1 MAQNPTSLKTAF
13 WLGYRDT
20 IPFWLVVGPF
30 GLLFGAVATEAG
42 LNIIQTMVMTVLVV
56 AGAAQFTALTLMG
69 ENAPTLI
76 ILAASL
82 AVNLRMAMY
91 SAALAPHLGR
101 EPLGMRVLYAY
112 FMVDQSFAIAV
123 NKYTETPSMT
133 PRQKGIYYMGSFL
146 CVFPV
151 WVGSTL
157 TGALIGAQIPPEY
170 ALDFALPICFIAL
183 SAPMMRSLPHFV
195 AATVSMVGAVLFVN
209 IPYSLGLLLAA
220 FIAMMVAARTELWL
234 KRRHSDG

>member
-1 MAQNPTSLKTAF
+1 MARRPTSTKSAF

-20 IPFWLVVGPF
+20 LPFWLVVGPF

-42 LNIIQTMVMTVLVV
+42 LNLFETIVMTVMVV
-56 AGAAQFTALTLMG
+56 AGAAQFTAITLMS

-76 ILAASL
+76 ILVAAL

-101 EPLGMRVLYAY
+101 EPLGMRVLYSY
-112 FMVDQSFAIAV
+112 FMVDQSFAIAI
-123 NKYTETPSMT
+123 NKYTECPDMT
-133 PRQKGIYYMGSFL
+133 VRQKGAYYAGSFL

-151 WVGSTL
+151 WTSMTVL
-157 TGALIGAQIPPEY
+157 GAVIGAQIPPEY

-195 AATVSMVGAVLFVN
+195 AAIVSMIGAVLFVN

-220 FIAMMVAARTELWL
+220 FIAMMVAAQLELWL
-234 KRRHSDG
+234 KRRQAHG

>member
-1 MAQNPTSLKTAF
+1 MAKNITSNKSAF

-20 IPFWLVVGPF
+20 LPFWLVVGPF

-42 LNIIQTMVMTVLVV
+42 LNLFEAMVMTTLVV
-56 AGAAQFTALTLMG
+56 AGASQFTALTLMG
-69 ENAPTLI
+69 ENAPVFI
-76 ILAASL
+76 ILLTAL

-112 FMVDQSFAIAV
+112 FMVDQSFGVAI
-123 NKYTETPSMT
+123 NKYEENPDMT
-133 PRQKGIYYMGSFL
+133 PRQKGLYYAGSFMS
-146 CVFPV
+146 VFPL
-151 WVGSTL
+151 WLITSL
-157 TGALIGAQIPPEY
+157 LGALVGAQIPPEY

-183 SAPMMRSLPHFV
+183 SAPLMRSLPHFV
-195 AATVSMVGAVLFVN
+195 AAIVSMLGTVLFVN

-220 FIAMMVAARTELWL
+220 FIAMMVAAQLELWL
-234 KRRHSDG
+234 KRRQANG

>member
-1 MAQNPTSLKTAF
+1 MAQTPTSTKSAF

-42 LNIIQTMVMTVLVV
+42 LNLFETIVMTVMVV

-69 ENAPTLI
+69 ENAPVLI
-76 ILAASL
+76 ILAAAL

-112 FMVDQSFAIAV
+112 FMVDQSFAIAI
-123 NKYTETPSMT
+123 NKYNECPEMT
-133 PRQKGIYYMGSFL
+133 MRQKGVYYMGSFL

-151 WVGSTL
+151 WTVMTL
-157 TGALIGAQIPPEY
+157 VGALIGAQIPPEY

-195 AATVSMVGAVLFVN
+195 AAIVSMIGAVLFVN

-220 FIAMMVAARTELWL
+220 FIAMVVAAQLELWL
-234 KRRHSDG
+234 KRRQAHD

>member
-1 MAQNPTSLKTAF
+1 MAQTPTSTKSAF

-42 LNIIQTMVMTVLVV
+42 LNLFETMVMTVLVV
-56 AGAAQFTALTLMG
+56 AGASQFTALTLMA
-69 ENAPTLI
+69 ENAPVLI
-76 ILAASL
+76 ILAAAL

-112 FMVDQSFAIAV
+112 FMVDQSFAIAI
-123 NKYTETPSMT
+123 NKFNDSPEMT
-133 PRQKGIYYMGSFL
+133 VRQKGVYYMGSFL

-151 WVGSTL
+151 WTVMTL
-157 TGALIGAQIPPEY
+157 VGALIGAQIPPEY
-170 ALDFALPICFIAL
+170 ALDFALPICFISL

-195 AATVSMVGAVLFVN
+195 AAIVSMIGAVLFVN

-220 FIAMMVAARTELWL
+220 LIAMMAAAQLELWL
-234 KRRHSDG
+234 KRRQAHG

>member
-1 MAQNPTSLKTAF
+1 MAQTPTSLKSAF

-20 IPFWLVVGPF
+20 IPFWLVVAPF

-42 LNIIQTMVMTVLVV
+42 LNIVETMVMTILVV
-56 AGAAQFTALTLMG
+56 AGAAQFTALTLMS

-76 ILAASL
+76 ILAAAL

-112 FMVDQSFAIAV
+112 FMVDQSFGMAI
-123 NKYTETPSMT
+123 NKYAECPEMT
-133 PRQKGIYYMGSFL
+133 ARQKGIYYMGSFL

-151 WVGSTL
+151 WGISSLV
-157 TGALIGAQIPPEY
+157 GALVGAQIPPEY

-195 AATVSMVGAVLFVN
+195 AAIVSMIGAVLFVN
-209 IPYSLGLLLAA
+209 IPFSMGLLLAA
-220 FIAMMVAARTELWL
+220 FIAMIVAAQTEQWL
-234 KRRHSDG
+234 ERRRANG